1 MANEQLRI
9 ATMGSFDYHVTIMYI
24 HYSLLRA
31 VVIVD
36 VFCCVQS
43 TQVTDPVCER
53 GWISHSVE
61 APTVPCDD
69 VVSAQMPLEHEEM
82 VSCTV
87 PCIINLVDFSNH
99 ETNAH
104 QITEGNCWTCLY

>member
-53 GWISHSVE
+53 G
-61 APTVPCDD
+61 
-69 VVSAQMPLEHEEM
+69 
-82 VSCTV
+82 
-87 PCIINLVDFSNH
+87 
-99 ETNAH
+99 
-104 QITEGNCWTCLY
+104 